1 MKMIVIVGLMLFAHI
16 ESNDKY
22 LEAYTYLNNCKNLK
36 ELDKRIC
43 KNKSANHFPINVVHE
58 VYPLSVLIFGKEIIQ
73 NSIMPNVPHNQTMLN
88 EFIGEFDS
96 EHNFEPFESNQL
108 MDLFANNEKSQIYVA
123 FSKPVGNLLFAEL
136 AYNLNPKAKVNSIRD
151 LTRFNNGLAVLFI
164 FDNNGK
170 IKEVRKKLNHYD

>member
-73 NSIMPNVPHNQTMLN
+73 TV
-88 EFIGEFDS
+88 
-96 EHNFEPFESNQL
+96 
-108 MDLFANNEKSQIYVA
+108 
-123 FSKPVGNLLFAEL
+123 
-136 AYNLNPKAKVNSIRD
+136 
-151 LTRFNNGLAVLFI
+151 
-164 FDNNGK
+164 
-170 IKEVRKKLNHYD
+170 